1 MGQLRTISAP
11 KKSVDTEK
19 LGFFRYG
26 TINGKKI
33 LTNDAGEW
41 HFLTNEDFEIFLK
54 GELPKDHEDYD
65 TLVEKGFIRDGWD
78 VENTALKVRR
88 KKAFVGQGP
97 HLHIVITTLRC
108 NQSCKYCHASRTT
121 MDRVDTDMSI
131 ETATKVVEHAMQSTS
146 PYVNFEFQGGEPTI
160 NFDVIK
166 HIVGYSRELNKTIGK
181 ELDHSLVTNMTYMK
195 EDVADWLVDNDIWVC
210 TSLDGTEEVHNFNRT
225 WTKSQNAYQSVLKW
239 IKHFN
244 NLYIER
250 GYDPDLYHVD
260 ALMTTTKKTF
270 EHWKDIVHL
279 YLDLGI
285 RNIHLRPLNPYG
297 FVFGTWK
304 MIGYSIE
311 EYLDFYAQALDYI
324 IDLNRNGQEMIEG
337 TASIF
342 LKKLLTPD
350 DPNFVDMLSPCGA
363 GTGQVAYN
371 YDGTMFTCDEGRMT
385 DAMGNNLFAIGS
397 VGETSY
403 VDMIQHP
410 TVKAMAVASLQD
422 SLPSCNT
429 CWNKPFCGV
438 CPMHNY
444 MSGGDIFG
452 QRPRSPKCTE
462 YYTISSLL
470 LDKLHNDKTGDV
482 EKIFRRWITTR
493 PRVEP
498 ADCSR

>member
-1 MGQLRTISAP
+1 M
-11 KKSVDTEK
+11 
-19 LGFFRYG
+19 
-26 TINGKKI
+26 
-33 LTNDAGEW
+33 
-41 HFLTNEDFEIFLK
+41 
-54 GELPKDHEDYD
+54 
-65 TLVEKGFIRDGWD
+65 
-78 VENTALKVRR
+78 
-88 KKAFVGQGP
+88 
-97 HLHIVITTLRC
+97 
-108 NQSCKYCHASRTT
+108 
-121 MDRVDTDMSI
+121 
-131 ETATKVVEHAMQSTS
+131 
-146 PYVNFEFQGGEPTI
+146 
-160 NFDVIK
+160 
-166 HIVGYSRELNKTIGK
+166 
-181 ELDHSLVTNMTYMK
+181 TNMTYMK
-195 EDVADWLVDNDIWVC
+195 EDVADWLVDNNIWVC

-260 ALMTTTKKTF
+260 ALMTTTKKTL
-270 EHWKDIVHL
+270 EHWKEIVHL

-324 IDLNRNGQEMIEG
+324 IELNRNGQEMIEG

-403 VDMIQHP
+403 VDMIRHP

-462 YYTISSLL
+462 YYTISSLCW
-470 LDKLHNDKTGDV
+470 TSST
-482 EKIFRRWITTR
+482 TTR
-493 PRVEP
+493 RETWRRFSDDGLPLDPESSPQTAHASWNVSQRLYLTVTRECDLRCTYCP
-498 ADCSR
+498 TVKDDWPPLSIDDAIRSVDLFCDQFGGGDIKLFWRRTSLGSRRSASRHGALSNEIKSRGFIFPQTAWV